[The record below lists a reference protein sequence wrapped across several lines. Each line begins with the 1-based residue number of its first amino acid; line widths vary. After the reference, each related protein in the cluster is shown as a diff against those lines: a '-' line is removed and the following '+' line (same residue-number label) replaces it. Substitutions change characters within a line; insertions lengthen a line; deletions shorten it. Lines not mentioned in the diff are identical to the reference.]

1 MKNRTRAELVA
12 ELERIN
18 GILAQPYI
26 SLKLRRDFT
35 KYKKRME
42 KDLKEYDGTIYVE
55 HTGQQ
60 KYV

>member
-26 SLKLRRDFT
+26 SPKLRRDFT

>member
-1 MKNRTRAELVA
+1 MKNRTRTELIA

-18 GILAQPYI
+18 NILNQPYI
-26 SLKLRRDFT
+26 SPKLRRDFT
-35 KYKKRME
+35 KYKYRME

-60 KYV
+60 KYI